1 MRNSTILRP
10 RSMAAFDLRP
20 VRPGDARWLVVTVEQ
35 AADARPADTHD
46 CDPSELVR
54 AWASERHGSP
64 VALTRLLHACCWRLD
79 GPAHARSGPPPP
91 ADAAHPR

>member
-1 MRNSTILRP
+1 
-10 RSMAAFDLRP
+10 MAAFDLRP